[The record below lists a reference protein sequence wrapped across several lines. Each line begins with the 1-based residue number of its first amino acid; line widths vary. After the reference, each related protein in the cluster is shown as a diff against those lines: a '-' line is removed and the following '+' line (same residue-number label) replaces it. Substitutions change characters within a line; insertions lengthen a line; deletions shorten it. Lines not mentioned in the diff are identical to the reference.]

1 MGLQLKKKL
10 CTVVGLELYTL
21 ELGASVNEEDTCE
34 KALQKNNTSGVN
46 FKFKLQIQ
54 KLKLKNERLKNAYSK
69 KQGNAEP
76 DLLKRIIPCVIKCK
90 VGSIIEHKGAIHW
103 LPI

>member
-46 FKFKLQIQ
+46 FKFKL
-54 KLKLKNERLKNAYSK
+54 
-69 KQGNAEP
+69 
-76 DLLKRIIPCVIKCK
+76 
-90 VGSIIEHKGAIHW
+90 
-103 LPI
+103 